1 MNGGCVYLIG
11 AGPGDCGLITVRGAE
26 LLATCDVI
34 VCDYLA
40 AEGLLAGAKA
50 DAEII
55 YVGKQ
60 AGEHTMPQEQ
70 INDLLVDRAKGGATV
85 ARLKGGDPFVFG
97 RGGEEALALVEADIA
112 FEIIPGVTAG
122 VAAAAYAGIP
132 VTHRHVSSAVA
143 FTTGHEAPEKADSDV
158 DFSVLG
164 RWPGT
169 LAFYMGVRNLRRICE
184 ELIANG
190 KAPETPA
197 AVVRWGTTPQQR
209 TLVGDLATLADLVEQ
224 ADIKP
229 PALMVVGEVVGLRDR
244 LAWYESRPLFGQRVI
259 VTRARAQAS
268 GLARQL
274 ASFGAEVIETPTIR
288 VEPATDD
295 GPLLQAVGALATFAW
310 VVFTSVN
317 AVDAVFAAMETA
329 GLDARA
335 LAPCRICAV
344 GPATA
349 QRLSEHGIR
358 ADVQPVKFVTAAIPD
373 TLDSVRGAA
382 VFCPRS
388 DAAPPDL
395 VEELIARGAAV
406 TEVVAYRTVAD
417 TDGADRIAA
426 ALAEGVDWVTFTS
439 SSTARSFFASADP
452 AALTNAGVKLAS
464 IGPVTS
470 QTLGEFGLV
479 PTVEADPH
487 TVVAL
492 ADAVRD
498 YEL

>member
-11 AGPGDCGLITVRGAE
+11 AGPGDPGLITVRGAE
-26 LLATCDVI
+26 LLATCDV
-34 VCDYLA
+34 VVYDYLA
-40 AEGLLAGAKA
+40 AEALLAGAKA

-60 AGEHTMPQEQ
+60 AGQHTMPQEQ
-70 INDLLVDRAKGGATV
+70 INDLLVERAKGGATV

-97 RGGEEALALVEADIA
+97 RGGEEALALVEAGVV
-112 FEIIPGVTAG
+112 FEVVPGVTAG

-132 VTHRHVSSAVA
+132 VTHRQVASAVA
-143 FTTGHEAPEKADSDV
+143 FITGHETPDKAESDL

-169 LAFYMGVRNLRRICE
+169 LAFYMGVKNLRRICG

-190 KAPETPA
+190 KEAQTPA
-197 AVVRWGTTPQQR
+197 AIVRWGTTPQQQS
-209 TLVGDLATLADLVEQ
+209 LVGELATLPDLVEQ

-229 PALMVVGEVVGLRDR
+229 PALIVVGDVVGLQDR
-244 LAWYESRPLFGQRVI
+244 LTWYESRPLFGQGVI

-268 GLARQL
+268 GLAKRL

-288 VEPATDD
+288 IEPADDD
-295 GPLLQAVGALATFAW
+295 GPLRQGVAKLSTFDW
-310 VVFTSVN
+310 VIFTSVN
-317 AVDAVFAAMETA
+317 AVDAVFEAMAAVE
-329 GLDARA
+329 LDARA
-335 LAPCRICAV
+335 LAGRRICSV

-349 QRLSEHGIR
+349 DRLAEHGIR
-358 ADVQPVKFVTAAIPD
+358 ADVQPAKFVTAAIPD
-373 TLDSVRGAA
+373 ALGDLSGLA

-388 DAAPPDL
+388 DAAPPEL
-395 VEELIARGAAV
+395 VDELAGRGAAV

-417 TDGADRIAA
+417 PDSADRIAA
-426 ALAEGVDWVTFTS
+426 AMAEGVDWITFTS
-439 SSTARSFFASADP
+439 SSTVRNFFASVDP
-452 AALTNAGVKLAS
+452 AAVTDAGVKLAS

-470 QTLGEFGLV
+470 KTLGEFELA

-492 ADAVRD
+492 AEAIR
-498 YEL
+498 EFGG